1 MNGDRPPARLRRPD
15 PTPPGQPVGPEPA
28 PVIRRDARPPRAP
41 GRAALPPPPPA
52 GRAGAP
58 PPPGRASTPPPPAGR
73 VAAPP
78 PPPPGRA
85 AAAPPAPRK
94 PRRKKRGKRRL
105 LRTAALTLMILLL
118 LATAGVLGGMLWF
131 DSAVHRQSVLTNY
144 ADRPAPGRGTNW
156 LLVGSDSRQ
165 DLSPEQ
171 QEQLATG
178 GDVGTGRTDTIMVV
192 HVPGLGSNAR
202 TTLVSIPRDS
212 YVPIPGHGRDKINA
226 AFSQGGAPLLA
237 QTVEQATGLR
247 LDHYAEVGFGGFAVL
262 VDALGGV
269 SVCPAEPIRDPLAGL
284 DLPAGCQQLDGR
296 SALGYV
302 RTRATPRA
310 DLDRMIHQR
319 EFMSALLHRATSPTV
334 WLNPWRWYSVPHAAA
349 GALTLD
355 RDDHAWDLARL
366 GWALHGPTTPMT
378 VPIGEF
384 TDTGVGSVVVW
395 NHDAARDLFDALA
408 ADAPVPATA
417 LQDQP

>member
-1 MNGDRPPARLRRPD
+1 MNGDRPPEPPRLRRPI
-15 PTPPGQPVGPEPA
+15 PPPPGPAVPPEPSQ
-28 PVIRRDARPPRAP
+28 VIRRVPSPPRAP
-41 GRAALPPPPPA
+41 SAPRRDAAHPPPRP
-52 GRAGAP
+52 
-58 PPPGRASTPPPPAGR
+58 TPTPQRTA
-73 VAAPP
+73 AAPP
-78 PPPPGRA
+78 PP
-85 AAAPPAPRK
+85 APPK
-94 PRRKKRGKRRL
+94 PRRSKRAKRRR
-105 LRTAALTLMILLL
+105 LRTIALGLVILLL

-131 DSAVHRQSVLTNY
+131 DSAVHRQPVLSDY

-165 DLSPEQ
+165 DLTPEQ

-178 GDVGTGRTDTIMVV
+178 GDVGTGRTDTMMLV
-192 HVPGLGSNAR
+192 HVPGIGSNAR

-226 AFSQGGAPLLA
+226 AFTMGGAPLLA

-247 LDHYAEVGFGGFAVL
+247 LDHYAEVGFGGFAGL

-269 SVCPAEPIRDPLAGL
+269 TVCPTEPMRDPLAGL

-310 DLDRMIHQR
+310 DLDRMINQR
-319 EFMSALLHRATSPTV
+319 QFMSALLHRAGSPAV

-349 GALTLD
+349 DALTVD
-355 RDDHAWDLARL
+355 RGDHAWDLARL
-366 GWALHGPTTPMT
+366 GWALHGATTPMT

-395 NHDAARDLFDALA
+395 NHDAASALFEALA
-408 ADAPVPATA
+408 ADAPVPPGA